1 MTVNA
6 NQPEVDRHQDDVQH
20 QEPSINVC
28 RNSNAGTSKQPD
40 SVFMGN
46 HTEPEEVN
54 EISTNYI
61 NSGESYNTKTTL
73 VDTYF
78 SSKIAKT
85 LQLDPEP
92 KSMKE
97 CLKRSDWPQWKE
109 AIEAEQCSLNKREVF
124 SKVIPT
130 PHKVFPVGAK
140 WVFVQK

>member
-20 QEPSINVC
+20 QAPSINVHT
-28 RNSNAGTSKQPD
+28 NSNARTSKQLG
-40 SVFMGN
+40 SVVMGN
-46 HTEPEEVN
+46 HTVPEEIN

-61 NSGESYNTKTTL
+61 DSAESYNRKTAL

-92 KSMKE
+92 KSME
-97 CLKRSDWPQWKE
+97 VCLKHSDCPKWKDT
-109 AIEAEQCSLNKREVF
+109 EAELRSLNKREVF
-124 SKVIPT
+124 SKIIST
-130 PHKVFPVGAK
+130 PHKVFPMRAK
-140 WVFVQK
+140 WVFV